1 MLMRYIP
8 RQIFPKFHEAM
19 QAFPALLLTGPR
31 QSGKTTFLKEEIL
44 PLGYQIHY
52 LDDLTTRLFIKEDP
66 LGFLQAYS
74 PPLIFDEIQYAPEIL
89 PLVKRRIDENRRPGQ
104 WILTGSQQF
113 QLMQNITES
122 LAGRIAIFSL
132 LPFSLSESLQA
143 AAEYSLAEWIYTGGY
158 PEVVVIQ
165 RGAQQGLWMNSY
177 LQTYLERDVRNLRQV
192 GDLNQFERF
201 VKAIAARSSQILNY
215 SEISRDIGISVP
227 TAKQW
232 ISVLEASQ
240 VIYLLSPYFRNFGKR
255 LFKAPKVYMVD
266 TGLLAA
272 LLGYRNG
279 MEILNGPLAGAF
291 FETAIVSELLK
302 WFANAGLKPALY
314 YWRTRDGQEIDLL
327 IEIAG
332 KLFPAEIKLTATPT
346 KSHLKGFERIKAIMP
361 DYLHEQSLLICT
373 VEKETPLPFNTIAL
387 PWQRLPLYARNWE
400 V

>member
-1 MLMRYIP
+1 MMRYIP
-8 RQIFPKFHEAM
+8 RHIFPKFYGAM

-44 PLGYQIHY
+44 SLGYQIHY

-165 RGAQQGLWMNSY
+165 QGAQQGLWMNSY

-232 ISVLEASQ
+232 TSVLEASQ
-240 VIYLLSPYFRNFGKR
+240 VIYLLPPYFRNLGKR
-255 LFKAPKVYMVD
+255 LIKAPKVYMID
-266 TGLLAA
+266 SGLLAA

-279 MEILNGPLAGAF
+279 MEILTGPLAGAF

-302 WFANAGLKPALY
+302 WFFNAGLKPALY

-327 IEIAG
+327 IDIRG
-332 KLFPAEIKLTATPT
+332 KLLPVEIKLTATPT
-346 KSHLKGFERIKAIMP
+346 KTHLKNFERIKSIMP
-361 DYLHEQSLLICT
+361 DYLHEQSLMICT
-373 VEKETPLPFNTIAL
+373 IEKETPLPFSAIAL
-387 PWQRLPLYARNWE
+387 PWQRLSFYMRNWE
-400 V
+400 I